1 MSRFT
6 VIVGQYSLVNQDEG
20 EQVFPIRE
28 ILKNPQYDS
37 ETNKNDLALI
47 QVLLMFNELS
57 IEIIQHYSL
66 I

>member
-20 EQVFPIRE
+20 EQVVPIRE

-57 IEIIQHYSL
+57 IDVKIL
-66 I
+66 